1 VRGLPLLGLLIQLI
15 LLPIYAPIIF
25 IYDAVSKLYMK
36 TVVALDLKLGF
47 ANPDE
52 AQELYNETHGI
63 KPAGE
68 RKPSVSKAEVLEE
81 MCRSRDILK
90 FALRARE
97 QGLNDAE
104 ANIINTKVIKWSL
117 LGRTVFPV
125 TEDANRDEITKW
137 LEHPQINCIMPNEF
151 VMASASR
158 TPIPVE
164 MMERIL
170 RKLLKEKFDTY
181 YRMAEEQIRSKI

>member
-1 VRGLPLLGLLIQLI
+1 MR
-15 LLPIYAPIIF
+15 
-25 IYDAVSKLYMK
+25 
-36 TVVALDLKLGF
+36 TVVALDLKFGF
-47 ANPDE
+47 ATPDE
-52 AQELYNETHGI
+52 AQKLYNETHSI

-81 MCRSRDILK
+81 MCRSSDMVK

-104 ANIINTKVIKWSL
+104 ANIMNTKVIKGIL

-125 TEDANRDEITKW
+125 AEDANGDEITKW
-137 LEHPQINCIMPNEF
+137 LKHPQINCILPNEF

-158 TPIPVE
+158 TRIPVE

-170 RKLLKEKFDTY
+170 RKLLKEDFDTY
-181 YRMAEEQIRSKI
+181 YRMAEEQIRSKILVRLHRGIQ